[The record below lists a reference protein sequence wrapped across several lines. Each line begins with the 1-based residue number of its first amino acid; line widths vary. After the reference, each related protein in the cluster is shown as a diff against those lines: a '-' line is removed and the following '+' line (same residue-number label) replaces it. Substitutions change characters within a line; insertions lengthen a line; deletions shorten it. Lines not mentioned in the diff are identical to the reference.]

1 MSNMNEYKYY
11 KNLLLISLSNS
22 MMISHMAKHYI
33 PSRKFG
39 LNSGSVISNKMRM
52 RILNR
57 SSLVHCLSYRLLCY
71 DNHSRFRPIT
81 ERRFV
86 QKILHRLFTGS
97 GHDSIA
103 RLTRNPNFTNME
115 HRLFVRG
122 NEYLYSFVII
132 HPILPIIAR
141 INQRRFGGLTLILL
155 SSDLRSVLRPE
166 IIVVSVSNE
175 RVVAFHSFHPLLAIT
190 TGLVGRNIVIYR
202 ISLDQ
207 NRRSHVVE
215 RLVEHDQD
223 ITAVAFCK
231 GTSNVIRI
239 AFGDVLGNIRVYQM
253 DVTSQNSSQ
262 CIGILQNTPNDS
274 YPQSK
279 PITSIDWSNGN
290 RMTFTNSRGNIWII
304 HTLDGQTWRIKTPD
318 VEISPPRLGAI
329 CKNGIGE
336 INVTG
341 IAFHPSGLFFA
352 TCSGTFQFNV
362 RKIQIWEVRT
372 LESLCTYISP
382 FHIFSM
388 QFSIDGTMLFVG
400 GPKEALILDVLQDG
414 RQLNLISRYGVG
426 HTRYISSVAVR
437 HTHRGMVVITAD
449 LTGLIVASEP

>member
-1 MSNMNEYKYY
+1 MNEYKYY

-39 LNSGSVISNKMRM
+39 LRSGGVISNEMRM

-103 RLTRNPNFTNME
+103 RLTRNPNFTNMI
-115 HRLFVRG
+115 HRQILGG

-141 INQRRFGGLTLILL
+141 INQRRFGGLTLIRL
-155 SSDLRSVLRPE
+155 SSDLRSVLHPE

-202 ISLDQ
+202 ISLDRI
-207 NRRSHVVE
+207 RRSHIVE
-215 RLVEHDQD
+215 TLVEHDQD
-223 ITAVAFCK
+223 ITVVAFCK
-231 GTSNVIRI
+231 GTSNVIKI

-262 CIGILQNTPNDS
+262 CIGILQNTPNDCN
-274 YPQSK
+274 PQSK
-279 PITSIDWSNGN
+279 PITSIDWSDGN
-290 RMTFTNSRGNIWII
+290 RMAFTNSKGKIWII
-304 HTLDGQTWRIKTPD
+304 HTLDGQTWRIKTPG
-318 VEISPPRLGAI
+318 VVSPPRLGTI

-341 IAFHPSGLFFA
+341 VAFHPSGLFFA
-352 TCSGTFQFNV
+352 TCSGTFQFHI
-362 RKIQIWEVRT
+362 RKIQIWDIRT
-372 LESLCTYISP
+372 LESLCTYVSP

-388 QFSIDGTMLFVG
+388 KFSIDGTMLFIG
-400 GPKEALILDVLQDG
+400 GPKEALILDVSQDG
-414 RQLNLISRYGVG
+414 KQLNLISRYGVG
-426 HTRYISSVAVR
+426 HTRYISSVTVR

-449 LTGLIVASEP
+449 LTGLIMASEP

>member
-1 MSNMNEYKYY
+1 MSNMNDYEYY
-11 KNLLLISLSNS
+11 KNLLLISWSKS

-33 PSRKFG
+33 PSRKYG
-39 LNSGSVISNKMRM
+39 LHTSSVISNEMRM

-57 SSLVHCLSYRLLCY
+57 SSLVRCLSRKLLGC
-71 DNHSRFRPIT
+71 DSHSRFIPIT
-81 ERRFV
+81 ERRFF

-103 RLTRNPNFTNME
+103 RLTQTPNFTNMIN
-115 HRLFVRG
+115 RQILGG
-122 NEYLYSFVII
+122 NEYLYSFVVI

-141 INQRRFGGLTLILL
+141 INKRRFGGLTLIRQ
-155 SSDLRSVLRPE
+155 SSNLQSVLRPE
-166 IIVVSVSNE
+166 NILVSVSNE
-175 RVVAFHSFHPLLAIT
+175 RVVAFHSFHPLLAIA
-190 TGLVGRNIVIYR
+190 TGLMGRNIVIYQ

-231 GTSNVIRI
+231 GTSNIIRI

-262 CIGILQNTPNDS
+262 CVGILQNTPNDS
-274 YPQSK
+274 YPHSK
-279 PITSIDWSNGN
+279 PITSIDWSDGN
-290 RMTFTNSRGNIWII
+290 RMAFTNSRGNIWII

-318 VEISPPRLGAI
+318 VEKSPPRLGAI

-341 IAFHPSGLFFA
+341 VAFHPSGLFFA

-362 RKIQIWEVRT
+362 RKIQIWDIRT
-372 LESLCTYISP
+372 LESLTTYIFP

-400 GPKEALILDVLQDG
+400 GPKEALILDVSQDG

-426 HTRYISSVAVR
+426 HTRYISSIAVH
-437 HTHRGMVVITAD
+437 HTHQGIVVQTAD
-449 LTGLIVASEP
+449 LTGLIIASVP